1 MDGMQIEIPVE
12 LKTEAKNGVPHGM
25 CMMSYMLDFN
35 PTMNF
40 TGFGF
45 MENGKLQ
52 GSAIFFTQ
60 DTRVYA
66 YEKMLNGKP
75 HGPGCTYL
83 GL

>member
-1 MDGMQIEIPVE
+1 MPHPYMDGMQIEIPVE

-45 MENGKLQ
+45 MENGKL
-52 GSAIFFTQ
+52 
-60 DTRVYA
+60 
-66 YEKMLNGKP
+66 
-75 HGPGCTYL
+75 
-83 GL
+83 